1 MTVSTQL
8 QQAIS
13 SIQSVSAS
21 MKSFA
26 LETEDQQAKQTFEQL
41 AQTMDSSLESL
52 KQRQQYIE
60 SQEPQYKQH

>member
-21 MKSFA
+21 MKTFA